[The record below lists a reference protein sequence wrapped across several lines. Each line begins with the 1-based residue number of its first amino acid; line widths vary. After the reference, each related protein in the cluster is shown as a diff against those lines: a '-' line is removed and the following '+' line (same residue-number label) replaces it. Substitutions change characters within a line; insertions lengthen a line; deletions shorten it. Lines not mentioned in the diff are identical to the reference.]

1 MTQDGDVKQR
11 DEADRPVVPAGSARQ
26 PSERIRILVVDGSP
40 LMRRLLTRI
49 LETDSGLEVV
59 GAARSVADALARFE
73 FFRPDLVLLDAE
85 VRSKE
90 ESAALGELE
99 ELYAHIPA
107 VKRVEI
113 DDRCARL
120 TMEALQDPAA
130 PISAPADSRSFD
142 NSCSGEQFAADLLKQ
157 VWRAAPQSGAKS
169 KASPRQTTARMA
181 EPMSARRTHPVSPAR
196 YTSPRASYPQA
207 LVIGSSTGGPAALST
222 MLSALPPNFAL
233 PILIVQHMPP
243 SFTKMLADRLTK
255 TCCVPFVEA
264 EDGMEVLPG
273 RGYIA
278 PGGFHMGVTR
288 KLKHVTIQLSE
299 GDLENSCRPAV
310 DFLFRSVAEAYLNAS
325 IAVVLTGMGQDG
337 LRGVRALKEKGV
349 PIFVQDRESSV
360 VWGMPG
366 AIAEAGLADDVLP
379 ITEIAPKIL
388 RLL

>member
-1 MTQDGDVKQR
+1 MTQDGHLKRRED
-11 DEADRPVVPAGSARQ
+11 ADRFSVASPTKQ

-49 LETDSGLEVV
+49 LDADPRLEVV

-73 FFRPDLVLLDAE
+73 FFRPDLVLLDPDA
-85 VRSKE
+85 RSKE
-90 ESAALGELE
+90 QPAALEALGGLDG
-99 ELYAHIPA
+99 HIR
-107 VKRVEI
+107 RVTRTAI
-113 DDRCARL
+113 DERCARL
-120 TMEALQDPAA
+120 TMEALQDPATA
-130 PISAPADSRSFD
+130 LAEPADSSSS
-142 NSCSGEQFAADLLKQ
+142 NSCKGENFAADLLKQ
-157 VWRAAPQSGAKS
+157 VWHATHQSGARPTVNS
-169 KASPRQTTARMA
+169 GQTALD
-181 EPMSARRTHPVSPAR
+181 SVPVSAPRHHTISHSR
-196 YTSPRASYPQA
+196 YPSPRASYPQA
-207 LVIGSSTGGPAALST
+207 LVIGSSTGGPAALGI
-222 MLSALPPNFAL
+222 MLSALPSDFAL
-233 PILIVQHMPP
+233 PVLIVQHMPP

-255 TCCVPFVEA
+255 TCCMPFVEA
-264 EDGMEVLPG
+264 EDGMEVLAG

-288 KLKHVTIQLSE
+288 KLKQVTIQLSE
-299 GDLENSCRPAV
+299 GDAENSCRPAV

-349 PIFVQDRESSV
+349 PVFVQDRESSV

-366 AIAEAGLADDVLP
+366 AVAEAGLADYILP

>member
-1 MTQDGDVKQR
+1 
-11 DEADRPVVPAGSARQ
+11 
-26 PSERIRILVVDGSP
+26 
-40 LMRRLLTRI
+40 
-49 LETDSGLEVV
+49 
-59 GAARSVADALARFE
+59 
-73 FFRPDLVLLDAE
+73 
-85 VRSKE
+85 
-90 ESAALGELE
+90 
-99 ELYAHIPA
+99 
-107 VKRVEI
+107 
-113 DDRCARL
+113 
-120 TMEALQDPAA
+120 
-130 PISAPADSRSFD
+130 
-142 NSCSGEQFAADLLKQ
+142 
-157 VWRAAPQSGAKS
+157 
-169 KASPRQTTARMA
+169 
-181 EPMSARRTHPVSPAR
+181 
-196 YTSPRASYPQA
+196 
-207 LVIGSSTGGPAALST
+207 
-222 MLSALPPNFAL
+222 
-233 PILIVQHMPP
+233 
-243 SFTKMLADRLTK
+243 
-255 TCCVPFVEA
+255 
-264 EDGMEVLPG
+264 MEVLPG